1 MNRKKISVMILA
13 FIIGSTL
20 FMPKSYLPIASNRV
34 YAATINEN
42 LPVMS
47 NMQSKSIDPVIQYLT
62 IKAIGTDHIS
72 NSNTTNMNR
81 LLPLICIDSPIS
93 KTYITN
99 KIIISGWS
107 LNSSRVS
114 SVDILIDGNKVGNA
128 ILGIA
133 RPDVKKTFPIY
144 NDITSGFIYTL
155 DTSKLSPTSHKITI
169 VSNGNDGS
177 YADQSITLNKSE
189 SSPSTTASENKQSI
203 GKTDITLADWAL
215 NPSRV
220 NHIKILVDNPKVNA
234 APSGNLTADA
244 NRTYSDHSKD
254 TAALAIAGTENN
266 KDTIPGD
273 KKQKPQ
279 GKAPEDNTQKANT
292 PAVNNKS
299 LVSIT
304 SLILNENTYNLT
316 VGDTNTLTANIAPI
330 NASNKA
336 LSWTSSDNAVAEVTD
351 TGKVTAVGAGTA
363 KITATTKDGSKTSS
377 CAVTVNTKKGYVYNP
392 ELEIDLNVR
401 SAPNLDSKALGFMYN
416 YERFDILGSTVDGD
430 GNVWDKI
437 IYNGNTGY
445 ISDAYVQKYTSPPD
459 NVVKIASNITKTF
472 SEITGNTDDT
482 SLSPGYIKQSLSQ
495 GTLQPLLNRM
505 DRQYNDELK
514 SIFGTNYD
522 ALHNMILDTPKN
534 QSEWADS
541 ISDSSNKI
549 IEPWYSQLSDLFG
562 NKDFIN
568 IKSDAQVYT
577 VKQAMIICDKYNL
590 KTSRGFTLAFDISM
604 QNGGITSDAEKIIDG
619 AIHHNPDIPEKELLQ
634 VIANATANTAVSDPD
649 YIRERETAII
659 NGQGNVH
666 GNMLYLDSDYG
677 LSDKLWR

>member
-13 FIIGSTL
+13 FIIVSTL

-34 YAATINEN
+34 YAATINKN
-42 LPVMS
+42 IPVMS

-81 LLPLICIDSPIS
+81 LLPLICIDSPSS

-114 SVDILIDGNKVGNA
+114 SVDILIDGDKVGNA

-189 SSPSTTASENKQSI
+189 SSPSTTASKNKQSI

-244 NRTYSDHSKD
+244 NGTYSDHSKD

-273 KKQKPQ
+273 KKQKPH

-336 LSWTSSDNAVAEVTD
+336 LNWTSSDNAVAEVTD

-416 YERFDILGSTVDGD
+416 YERFDILGSTVDGN

-459 NVVKIASNITKTF
+459 NVVKIASNITKNF
-472 SEITGNTDDT
+472 SEITGNPDDT

-505 DRQYNDELK
+505 DRQYKDELK

-590 KTSRGFTLAFDISM
+590 KTSRGFALAFDISM